1 MKKTKP
7 TNHSKLIQ
15 EAKESILLSESIL
28 DMLIDLVFVPYIHM
42 QAKELK
48 NSKEWKE
55 TEAKMKELNVKSEKL
70 QKKIAQLRKQ
80 HEKEFGELN
89 AKEFGKYAKN
99 IKSKKA
105 TKPL

>member
-15 EAKESILLSESIL
+15 EAKESVLLSESIL
-28 DMLIDLVFVPYIHM
+28 DMLIDLVFGPYIHM

-55 TEAKMKELNVKSEKL
+55 TEVKLKELTAKSEKL
-70 QKKIAQLRKQ
+70 RKKGEQLMKQ
-80 HEKEFGELN
+80 Y
-89 AKEFGKYAKN
+89 AKDYAINAKN

>member
-15 EAKESILLSESIL
+15 EAKESVLLSESIL
-28 DMLIDLVFVPYIHM
+28 DMLIDLVFGPYIHM
-42 QAKELK
+42 QAQDLK
-48 NSKEWKE
+48 KSKEWKDA
-55 TEAKMKELNVKSEKL
+55 EAKVKELTARAIKLRKKSE
-70 QKKIAQLRKQ
+70 QLLKQ
-80 HEKEFGELN
+80 Y
-89 AKEFGKYAKN
+89 AKDYNIDTKN